1 MSIVCSLFTICQ
13 IELFSWSGDGG
24 VLHRPGTSV
33 CASVFPVL
41 LCLAVHAVVGIGGSE
56 HFPCYCCV
64 TSSLAFIAICLTS
77 LVEAMSTR
85 EECVQVGR

>member
-41 LCLAVHAVVGIGGSE
+41 LCLAVHAVVGLKVE
-56 HFPCYCCV
+56 LENV
-64 TSSLAFIAICLTS
+64 AALSLPFL
-77 LVEAMSTR
+77 
-85 EECVQVGR
+85 